1 MKNYARIIISIFILL
16 PIVPQFGL
24 SKGHGLDTLP
34 RVDSIDVPHFDTS
47 TKELTLLPAHYLNLA
62 NLVFGYEMQIKDYK
76 GAHQVRDT
84 LDKVRLNQLGKYAE
98 RDAKQDSL
106 IENLQVKVLRFE
118 VITDN
123 YRSIMFDREKVWN
136 ITENR
141 YQKLI
146 KREKR
151 KFTLIRDFK
160 DFMTKLLI
168 AGVGVL
174 VGAAAN

>member
-1 MKNYARIIISIFILL
+1 
-16 PIVPQFGL
+16 
-24 SKGHGLDTLP
+24 
-34 RVDSIDVPHFDTS
+34 
-47 TKELTLLPAHYLNLA
+47 
-62 NLVFGYEMQIKDYK
+62 MQIKDYK
-76 GAHQVRDT
+76 DAHQVRDT
-84 LDKVRLNQLGKYAE
+84 LDKVRLDQLGKYAD
-98 RDAKQDSL
+98 RDVKQDSL

-174 VGAAAN
+174 VGAAAS